1 MLSEPRKHQ
10 LAIDDL
16 ASPPRKKKFR
26 AKTTPFNLNSTDTE
40 FSKRKNYLII
50 CQLDSP
56 VSDEVVESFSGR
68 EFGVDFDVVIDKPSK
83 QEFLLISKKKN
94 CTVNVAKQ
102 TVKHFDEQVKTR
114 KEIQSTLTEDI
125 NNTSN
130 NSVQQNN
137 EECRKG
143 TTPILEVQQYLGLQN
158 VQKHENQS
166 QIFSRSKN

>member
-1 MLSEPRKHQ
+1 M
-10 LAIDDL
+10 
-16 ASPPRKKKFR
+16 
-26 AKTTPFNLNSTDTE
+26 
-40 FSKRKNYLII
+40 
-50 CQLDSP
+50 
-56 VSDEVVESFSGR
+56 
-68 EFGVDFDVVIDKPSK
+68 
-83 QEFLLISKKKN
+83 
-94 CTVNVAKQ
+94 
-102 TVKHFDEQVKTR
+102 KHFDEQVKTR

-130 NSVQQNN
+130 KSVQQNN